1 MPDDLQITQHTQSA
15 FLQVLAQAQQG
26 RCSDLHLRA
35 DQAVFGRAQGNLI
48 ALECPTFSAP
58 EIEEII
64 AMTSKRTLPSTSA
77 FEYSFDQ
84 AGTARYRGHAFRQQG
99 SWSLALRTIPLKVP
113 TFQELRLPPVV
124 KTFARTG
131 PGLVLVTGPTGSGK
145 STTAAA
151 MLDFVAQEER
161 CHILSIEDPVEYRV
175 QAAHS
180 CVTQRE
186 VGLDVPTFVDG
197 IYQAMREDPDVIF
210 VGEVRDRDSLDA
222 VLSAADT
229 GHMVLATFH
238 THSALH
244 TIRRLLSYY
253 GQEDQ
258 SAVRERLADTLRGIV
273 SQRLMPRGGG
283 SVGRVLA
290 TEVLVN
296 NFSTKDAIREPNK
309 LKGVTAILEKSTG
322 ENMHSFDQSLIS
334 LVQGRLIEPA
344 TALAYAV
351 SPNNMR
357 RSFHIT

>member
-1 MPDDLQITQHTQSA
+1 MPDDLNGAQHAQAA
-15 FLQVLAQAQQG
+15 FLQVLNLVKQG
-26 RCSDLHLRA
+26 RCSDVHLRA
-35 DQAVFGRAQGNLI
+35 DQPIFVRAQGRLQP
-48 ALECPTFSAP
+48 LEVPPFSA
-58 EIEEII
+58 EAIEHII
-64 AMTSKRTLPSTSA
+64 TMTSKRNLPASSA

-84 AGTARYRGHAFRQQG
+84 AATARYRGHAFRQQG
-99 SWSLALRTIPLKVP
+99 TWSLALRTIPLKVP

-124 KTFARTG
+124 KTFSRTG

-151 MLDFVAQEER
+151 MLDFCAQEEA
-161 CHILSIEDPVEYRV
+161 CHILSIEDPVEYRI

-186 VGLDVPTFVDG
+186 VGLDVPSFVDG
-197 IYQAMREDPDVIF
+197 IYQGMREDPDVIF
-210 VGEVRDRDSLDA
+210 VGEIRDRDSLDA
-222 VLSAADT
+222 VLSASDT

-253 GQEDQ
+253 SQDDQ
-258 SAVRERLADTLRGIV
+258 GAVRERLADTLRGIV
-273 SQRLMPRGGG
+273 SQRLITRGGG
-283 SVGRVLA
+283 QIGRVLA

-296 NFSTKDAIREPNK
+296 NFTVKDAIRDPQK
-309 LKGVTAILEKSTG
+309 LKGLTAVMEKSTG
-322 ENMHSFDQSLIS
+322 ENMHSFDQSLIA
-334 LVQGRLIEPA
+334 LVQARLIDA
-344 TALAYAV
+344 NTALAYAV